1 MGRGFWKQRGLRGG
15 GQKGEDCKLCR
26 GEERRGEHQSYFI
39 ETFRE
44 VETKLVGYEI
54 RVSFEENHKFQ
65 PDTKI
70 KKKIM

>member
-1 MGRGFWKQRGLRGG
+1 MGVRRERIVNYV
-15 GQKGEDCKLCR
+15 EERR